1 MITKLLNFSNAA
13 YYRHSILQSQM
24 YDLAKE
30 DKKKVATEMTFQMFL
45 RTFLFDKDCQYG
57 RYFEYVEYMWSL
69 RDNPNLLIVYF
80 EDLKRVSLILVF
92 RYIVNTI
99 VYDD

>member
-1 MITKLLNFSNAA
+1 
-13 YYRHSILQSQM
+13 
-24 YDLAKE
+24 
-30 DKKKVATEMTFQMFL
+30 MFL

-99 VYDD
+99 VYND